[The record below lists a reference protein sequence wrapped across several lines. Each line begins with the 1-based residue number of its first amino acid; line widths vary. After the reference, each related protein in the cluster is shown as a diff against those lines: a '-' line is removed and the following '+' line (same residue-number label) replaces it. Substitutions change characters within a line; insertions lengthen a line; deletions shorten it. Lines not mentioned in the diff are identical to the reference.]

1 VENDSQNPQIALSDL
16 SAQLDRELADTIFRF
31 EDIQADLNYKQ
42 AQTALRE
49 LVDQLD
55 LSPPERDGLEAELH
69 SLDFMLDKLDRQ
81 VVQIAVFGMVG
92 RGKSSLLNALL
103 GQPIFETGAIHG
115 VTINVQSANW
125 EMTQEAIAGSQQ
137 KLTRLSLQGSGN
149 SQIELIDTPGID
161 EVDGESRERMA
172 RQLAKQADLIL
183 FVVAGD
189 ITKVEFEALSELR
202 KASKPM
208 LLVFN
213 KIDQYPQ
220 ADRLA
225 IYRKIRDDRV
235 KELLSP
241 EEIVMAAASPLVARA
256 VRQSDG
262 QLTAQLTSA
271 APQVEELKLKIL
283 EILHR
288 EGKALVALNT
298 MLYADSVNE
307 QIVQRKME
315 IRDRA
320 ANKLIWNAAM
330 TKAVAIAL
338 NPLTVIDVFSG
349 AVIDVALILTLSKLY
364 GISMT
369 QQGAIEL
376 LKNIA
381 IGMGGVT
388 ASELVAVLSLGSLKS
403 LLGAAAPAT
412 GGVSLAPYLSV
423 ALAQAGVAGV
433 TSTAIGQVT
442 KAYLVNGATWGPDGP
457 KAVVGRILATLDKDS
472 ILSRI
477 KDELRAKLSQR
488 LDTETP

>member
-220 ADRLA
+220 AD
-225 IYRKIRDDRV
+225 
-235 KELLSP
+235 LSQN
-241 EEIVMAAASPLVARA
+241 SRRS
-256 VRQSDG
+256 RQR
-262 QLTAQLTSA
+262 TA
-271 APQVEELKLKIL
+271 
-283 EILHR
+283 
-288 EGKALVALNT
+288 
-298 MLYADSVNE
+298 
-307 QIVQRKME
+307 
-315 IRDRA
+315 
-320 ANKLIWNAAM
+320 
-330 TKAVAIAL
+330 
-338 NPLTVIDVFSG
+338 FSG
-349 AVIDVALILTLSKLY
+349 GNCD
-364 GISMT
+364 G
-369 QQGAIEL
+369 
-376 LKNIA
+376 
-381 IGMGGVT
+381 GGVT
-388 ASELVAVLSLGSLKS
+388 PRRSCCPPIGWSAHS
-403 LLGAAAPAT
+403 AAYACRA
-412 GGVSLAPYLSV
+412 
-423 ALAQAGVAGV
+423 AG
-433 TSTAIGQVT
+433 
-442 KAYLVNGATWGPDGP
+442 
-457 KAVVGRILATLDKDS
+457 
-472 ILSRI
+472 
-477 KDELRAKLSQR
+477 
-488 LDTETP
+488 

>member
-1 VENDSQNPQIALSDL
+1 MENSLPQTALTDL
-16 SAQLDRELADTIFRF
+16 AAQLDRELADTIFRF

-49 LVDQLD
+49 LVDRLD
-55 LSPPERDGLEAELH
+55 LSPQEREGLEAELH

-125 EMTQEAIAGSQQ
+125 EMTHESIAGSSRQ
-137 KLTRLSLQGSGN
+137 LTRLSLQGSGN

-161 EVDGESRERMA
+161 EVDGESRELMA
-172 RQLAKQADLIL
+172 RSLAKQADLIL

-189 ITKVEFEALSELR
+189 MTKVEFDALSELR

-220 ADRLA
+220 ADREA
-225 IYRKIRDDRV
+225 IYQKIRDDRV

-241 EEIVMAAASPLVARA
+241 DEIVMAAASPLVARA
-256 VRQSDG
+256 VRKADG
-262 QLTAQLTSA
+262 KIAAQLSPTQ
-271 APQVEELKLKIL
+271 PQVEDLKLKIL

-288 EGKALVALNT
+288 EGKSLVALNT
-298 MLYADSVNE
+298 MLYADDVNE

-320 ANKLIWNAAM
+320 ANKLISNAAI
-330 TKAVAIAL
+330 TKAVTVAL

-349 AVIDVALILTLSKLY
+349 AIIDIALILTLSKLY

-381 IGMGGVT
+381 FGMGGVT
-388 ASELVAVLSLGSLKS
+388 ASELVAVFSLGSLKS
-403 LLGAAAPAT
+403 LLGAAVPAT
-412 GGVSLAPYLSV
+412 GGISIAPYLSV

-442 KAYLVNGATWGPDGP
+442 KAYLANGATWGPDGP
-457 KAVVGRILATLDKDS
+457 KAVVTQILATLDKDS

-488 LDTETP
+488 WEGESAKS